1 MNAINNALNIRQTAV
16 RNGVEKMI
24 CKYNYIFEKYSEAL
38 HNSVS
43 NKYNYETY
51 EKTMIPNIKTI
62 LGIISKFSS
71 DEIITKQIDSFLPVL
86 AEIQE
91 MYDPI
96 RFRLNPKGEKDLQT
110 VDYNYYKDK
119 TYLTYYGSV
128 FYYVILTAHTKLTS
142 INFINPVTFNP
153 YSLSDIFISNS
164 IEELVFDCPFTIS
177 GLEEHMYLDS
187 LLTLFKNLKHLV
199 VEGLNNI
206 PIKLIHTYHLEIET
220 ITINN
225 STFIEGHDSTLNNY
239 TNMPYLKKLYLNNV
253 SYVPENFVGS
263 SLKELFIT
271 NPIFLKQINIS
282 GFSYLEHI
290 ELIGLPPNIPIKID
304 KTLTNLKIKECY
316 SIDLTVT
323 NITSD
328 LNIENVMFSNNPFNK
343 PLNIKNLF
351 WKNNMLDYN
360 VAILPNINTSFPN
373 LQKIEID
380 KISIKQSDINAL
392 LRRNVELILIT

>member
-1 MNAINNALNIRQTAV
+1 
-16 RNGVEKMI
+16 MI
-24 CKYNYIFEKYSEAL
+24 CKYNYIFEKYSKAL

-43 NKYNYETY
+43 NKYNYKTY
-51 EKTMIPNIKTI
+51 EETMIPNIQYI
-62 LGIISKFSS
+62 LEIISRFSAK
-71 DEIITKQIDSFLPVL
+71 IITSQIDSFLPVL

-96 RFRLNPKGEKDLQT
+96 GFRLNPKGKEDLKK
-110 VDYNYYKDK
+110 VDYDYYKDE

-128 FYYVILTAHTKLTS
+128 FYYVILTAYTKLTS

-206 PIKLIHTYHLEIET
+206 PIKLIHTYHLKIET

-239 TNMPYLKKLYLNNV
+239 TNMPYIKELYLNSV
-253 SYVPENFVGS
+253 SYVSENYVGS
-263 SLKELFIT
+263 SLKKLFIT

-351 WKNNMLDYN
+351 WKNNMLYYN
-360 VAILPNINTSFPN
+360 NPSLPNINTSFPN
-373 LQKIEID
+373 LKKIEID
-380 KISIKQSDINAL
+380 RISINQTDIKSL
-392 LRRNVELILIT
+392 LKRNVEIILIT